1 MSVGIEARHARA
13 CASRTANGGR
23 RCNCDP
29 RYQAQVYD
37 RRAKKVVKRTFATR
51 TEAKRWRSDAQ
62 AALRRGELSADR
74 GPLLKDALAEWIASL
89 EAGHERN
96 RSGDPYKPSAVRG
109 YRHTLER
116 RVIPV
121 LGDRR
126 VREIKPE
133 HVQRWIEGLVRADLA
148 PATIDSALTPLRAF
162 YKRACARGEATV
174 NPTQNVLKPAVRSA
188 AKQVVSVKESKAM
201 IAALS
206 ASDRPLWAVAF
217 YAGLR
222 RSELIG
228 LRWEDVDLAGGT
240 IHVRRGWDMVVGE
253 VPPKSLKG
261 KRKIP
266 MAAVLRD
273 HLDEHRV
280 QSGGEGRV
288 FASQAWVEKANDR
301 ARKVWREAELPTLTM
316 HTARHTFASMM
327 IAAGVNAK
335 ALSTYLGHANIAVTF
350 DKYGHLMPGAES
362 EAAELFDT
370 YLAREA
376 GGSTVAPPVAHPTKA
391 AV

>member
-121 LGDRR
+121 LGDQR

-133 HVQRWIEGLVRADLA
+133 HVQRWIEELVRADLA

-217 YAGLR
+217 YAGC
-222 RSELIG
+222 
-228 LRWEDVDLAGGT
+228 AG
-240 IHVRRGWDMVVGE
+240 
-253 VPPKSLKG
+253 
-261 KRKIP
+261 
-266 MAAVLRD
+266 
-273 HLDEHRV
+273 
-280 QSGGEGRV
+280 
-288 FASQAWVEKANDR
+288 AS
-301 ARKVWREAELPTLTM
+301 
-316 HTARHTFASMM
+316 
-327 IAAGVNAK
+327 
-335 ALSTYLGHANIAVTF
+335 
-350 DKYGHLMPGAES
+350 
-362 EAAELFDT
+362 
-370 YLAREA
+370 
-376 GGSTVAPPVAHPTKA
+376 
-391 AV
+391 